1 MVYEEIKNNLEKQ
14 LSSEE
19 YENIKNRSFHMGI
32 FTEPYLTYMLEG
44 KKTIESLVQSRS

>member
-1 MVYEEIKNNLEKQ
+1 MMSEEIKNNLEKV

-19 YENIKNRSFHMGI
+19 YKSIKNRTFHLGI